1 MTEEMKTEE
10 KTGRLKRLS
19 CRQVLLDLLRQLRSG
34 QLSTTVDLGMDS
46 RMNLIRLEMQI
57 LDKVDRRLL
66 DLVRRM
72 LQALI
77 RLPIQD
83 MDLHILAV
91 DPLLGCRW
99 RQEEV
104 VLVALVDLR
113 RGRRLDQG
121 CRLDQEEE
129 ASEDRL
135 RHLDLCPDLQD
146 LEDQVDLQG
155 QEGLTN
161 VGLLHQ
167 LGHQA
172 AKVNLHIEV
181 GYGS

>member
-1 MTEEMKTEE
+1 MVGVLEEMTEEMKTEE
-10 KTGRLKRLS
+10 KTGRLRRLS

-83 MDLHILAV
+83 MDLRILAV

-99 RQEEV
+99 RQEEEE
-104 VLVALVDLR
+104 ALVDHHLVDRRFQALGHSRSWLWTRLR
-113 RGRRLDQG
+113 RTAATWTTART
-121 CRLDQEEE
+121 CRTW
-129 ASEDRL
+129 RT
-135 RHLDLCPDLQD
+135 RWTCR
-146 LEDQVDLQG
+146 
-155 QEGLTN
+155 
-161 VGLLHQ
+161 
-167 LGHQA
+167 
-172 AKVNLHIEV
+172 AKRA
-181 GYGS
+181 